1 MGEQRFT
8 LPSLL
13 EAVQRAGNGF
23 PDRPPDSASDSTWGF
38 AGGRWEW
45 QRSSSGLAS
54 EEFADMYL
62 GWVYN
67 QWEMEAGSLSV
78 AGQHRSDFMNA
89 LMPYTVDMAIGR

>member
-1 MGEQRFT
+1 M
-8 LPSLL
+8 
-13 EAVQRAGNGF
+13 EAIQGLGIGF
-23 PDRPPDSASDSTWGF
+23 PDRPSGSEKTETWGF

-67 QWEMEAGSLSV
+67 QWETNAGVMTESGSM
-78 AGQHRSDFMNA
+78 RSDFMNGA
-89 LMPYTVDMAIGR
+89 MPFAIDLAIGH